1 MLQQTSNKCVLSICD
16 ISPTRCGSFEE
27 FLIALTK
34 KLSEVGFEHVIIFRE
49 KPIEYI
55 EKVFMDHGAKIEVFE
70 PSKYSLCNFLFFHKI
85 IKRINPSIVHF
96 HFYPIYSISNYIK
109 LFHNIKVIHTDHM
122 GGKKAKTKIKRIL
135 RKIYYKSNANCF
147 DIGIDKIICVSNFVK
162 NKYQKEYGI
171 NSKKLEVIHNGI
183 NTTKFRKNNDSNTIK
198 RIYNINNEYIITC
211 VGLREDKGPQY
222 LTMAAPLIIKE
233 IPDVKFILIGEG
245 DYKNHLK
252 SMVNELNIEN
262 HVIFAG
268 NVPNLADIF
277 SISSVV
283 VIPSIFE
290 EAFCF
295 VAAEAMSTETPI
307 VAFDSG
313 ALKEVVYDKFQI
325 VSKNHV
331 LLANRVTEILING
344 DINDKNK
351 MRDHV
356 IKNFPLEKCVNEYIL
371 LYKQLSVM
379 NMSY

>member
-1 MLQQTSNKCVLSICD
+1 MLHQTSNKCVLSICD
-16 ISPTRCGSFEE
+16 ISPTKCGSFEE
-27 FLIALTK
+27 FLIVLTK

-49 KPIEYI
+49 KPIEYV
-55 EKVFMDHGAKIEVFE
+55 EKAFIDHGAKIEVFE

-85 IKRINPSIVHF
+85 IKRIKPSVVHF
-96 HFYPIYSISNYIK
+96 HFYPVYSISNYIK
-109 LFHNIKVIHTDHM
+109 LFHNVKVIHTDHM

-135 RKIYYKSNANCF
+135 RKFYYKFNAKCF

-171 NSKKLEVIHNGI
+171 NSEKLEVIHNGI
-183 NTTKFRKNNDSNTIK
+183 NITKFRKNNDIDMIK
-198 RIYNINNEYIITC
+198 KIYNINNEHIITC

-222 LTMAAPLIIKE
+222 LVMAAPLIIKE
-233 IPDVKFILIGEG
+233 IPEVKFILIGEG
-245 DYKNHLK
+245 DYKNRLK

-277 SISSVV
+277 SISSVL

-313 ALKEVVYDKFQI
+313 ALKEILYNKSDI
-325 VSKNHV
+325 VSRSSKALSNKIIECLTKGDV
-331 LLANRVTEILING
+331 STELTR
-344 DINDKNK
+344 K
-351 MRDHV
+351 HV
-356 IKNFPLEKCVNEYIL
+356 IENFSLDKTTSKYVRIYEKL
-371 LYKQLSVM
+371 L
-379 NMSY
+379 NN